1 MKEKLESYRVDNERL
16 ERVQVEQQ
24 ELNKTLMW
32 NLIELMNIKMDRPIV
47 MEKKVHKR
55 KNIAK

>member
-1 MKEKLESYRVDNERL
+1 
-16 ERVQVEQQ
+16 
-24 ELNKTLMW
+24 MW